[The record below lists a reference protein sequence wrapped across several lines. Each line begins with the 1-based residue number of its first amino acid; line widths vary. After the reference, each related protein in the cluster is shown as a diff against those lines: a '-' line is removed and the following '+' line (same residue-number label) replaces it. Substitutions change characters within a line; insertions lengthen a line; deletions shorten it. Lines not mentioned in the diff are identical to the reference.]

1 MSGADR
7 PGQPFPPPS
16 DPTSWLPDAV
26 QVARNARPSG
36 GTLTTLRALP
46 PTVDRDRLLLGL
58 AAVFTGLAVALTVV
72 ALAEQP
78 FVLLLALPF
87 GVTAYFMWHQA
98 TGRLRRRVRARADT
112 EHRGGAAR
120 QRAASRGPRG
130 GPWVDGGPGPTGRA
144 PPDDDPG
151 PSLAEAYRVLGLEPG
166 ADPEEVRVAYRERAK
181 ELHPDAE
188 SGDEEAF
195 KRLTRAYETLTD

>member
-1 MSGADR
+1 M
-7 PGQPFPPPS
+7 
-16 DPTSWLPDAV
+16 
-26 QVARNARPSG
+26 
-36 GTLTTLRALP
+36 
-46 PTVDRDRLLLGL
+46 DRDRLLLGL

-78 FVLLLALPF
+78 FVFLLALPF

-98 TGRLRRRVRARADT
+98 TGRLRRRVRSRPAEGYRRRT
-112 EHRGGAAR
+112 VRRGPGAG
-120 QRAASRGPRG
+120 RGPRG
-130 GPWVDGGPGPTGRA
+130 GPWVEDGPGPAGR
-144 PPDDDPG
+144 PPSGAASG
-151 PSLAEAYRVLGLEPG
+151 PSTAEAYRVLGLEPG